1 MVTSLI
7 LDSNKKPD
15 QICESY
21 IIGKI
26 LAKLFP
32 PSINYYYS
40 PLALIHSDLH
50 KLLLV
55 TTYKGYKYWIIFIND
70 AICF

>member
-1 MVTSLI
+1 MVTNLI
-7 LDSNKKPD
+7 LDSDKKPD

-26 LAKLFP
+26 LANLFL

-40 PLALIHSDLH
+40 LLALIYSDLH

-55 TTYKGYKYWIIFIND
+55 TTYKGYKYWITFIND